1 MPSTTLTASLQSPR
15 SWPRAHLLIAV
26 GALIVLPLV
35 LQAAGHHWVRSFDTC
50 LLYVM
55 LALGMNIVVGYAG
68 LLDLGYIAFYAVGAY
83 AGGWLN
89 SPHLIEQFPALAAL
103 FPQGLHAPWWL
114 MLPLSALLAGLCGM
128 LFGAPTLKLRGDY
141 LAIVTLGFGE
151 VVRLLMVNL
160 TEPVNLTGG
169 AKGLGP
175 IDPIRI
181 GAVDL
186 GQPLVIGPVELASVT
201 LYGYLLLGLTA
212 LTVLASLRLQRSR
225 LGRAWMALREDE
237 LAAAAMGLNRRNL
250 KLAAF
255 GLGASFG
262 GMTGYVFGSLQVF
275 ISPEAFSL
283 QESIMVVAIVVLGGM
298 GQVPGVTL
306 AAVFLTG
313 LPEVL
318 RYIVGPL
325 QAMTDGR
332 LDAGVLRPLIV
343 ALAMVGTMLWRP
355 RGLWQP
361 RGG

>member
-1 MPSTTLTASLQSPR
+1 MSR
-15 SWPRAHLLIAV
+15 LLIAF
-26 GALIVLPLV
+26 AFIALPLA
-35 LQAAGHHWVRSFDTC
+35 LQAAGHHWVRILDTC
-50 LLYVM
+50 LIYVM
-55 LALGMNIVVGYAG
+55 LGLGLNIVVGYAG

-83 AGGWLN
+83 AGGLLN
-89 SPHLIEQFPALAAL
+89 SPHLTEQWPALAAA
-103 FPQGLHAPWWL
+103 FPGGLHAPWWL

-160 TEPVNLTGG
+160 VEPINLTGG

-175 IDPIRI
+175 IDPLRLGGI
-181 GAVDL
+181 DL
-186 GQPLVIGPVELASVT
+186 GRPLSIGPVELASVT
-201 LYGYLLLGLTA
+201 LYGYVLLGLVA
-212 LTVLASLRLQRSR
+212 LAVLTSHRLQASR

-237 LAAAAMGLNRRNL
+237 LAAAAMGLNLRNL

-262 GMTGYVFGSLQVF
+262 GITGYVFGALQVF

-283 QESIMVVAIVVLGGM
+283 QESIFVVAIVVLGGM
-298 GQVPGVTL
+298 GQVPGVII
-306 AAVFLTG
+306 AAVFLAG

-318 RYIVGPL
+318 RYVVGPL
-325 QAMTDGR
+325 QAWSDGR

-343 ALAMVGTMLWRP
+343 ALAMVSTMLWRP

-361 RGG
+361 ARP